1 MSYPVANA
9 HEEIVRDGK
18 GWTVLSWGQTELNA
32 NGEPK
37 TPFYVPIKSAPTRLA
52 AIAGLKH
59 WIKRG
64 RKRG

>member
-9 HEEIVRDGK
+9 HEQIVRDGN
-18 GWTVLSWGQTELNA
+18 GWTVLSWGKTEFNA
-32 NGEPK
+32 QGEPK
-37 TPFYVPIKSAPTRLA
+37 TPFYVPVKSAPTRLE
-52 AIAGLKH
+52 AITSLKH